1 MEDVLDVY
9 ERPHDV
15 AYPVVCLDEK
25 PCQLIKD
32 VLQPVQPKAGR
43 VKREDSEY
51 ERFLGPTAAPLG
63 PGRVGRP
70 IFSDGWNL

>member
-9 ERPHDV
+9 ERPLDV

-25 PCQLIKD
+25 PCQLIQD
-32 VLQPVQPKAGR
+32 VLQPIQPKPGQ

-51 ERFLGPTAAPLG
+51 ERHGTA
-63 PGRVGRP
+63 
-70 IFSDGWNL
+70 NLFG